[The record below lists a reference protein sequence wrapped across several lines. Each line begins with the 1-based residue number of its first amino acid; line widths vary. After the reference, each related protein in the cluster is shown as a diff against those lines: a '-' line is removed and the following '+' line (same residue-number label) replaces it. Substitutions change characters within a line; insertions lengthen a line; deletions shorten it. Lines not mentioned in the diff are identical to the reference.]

1 MNGEFNWWL
10 LIVGLVLGAALTWL
24 VMADTTRRD
33 ADITETEQRGESL
46 WIARILSASG
56 REVAPERVEEVL
68 RLHREYLSAPPPD
81 EPEPEAEPE
90 LEREPARRS
99 KAADDP
105 ADEPADEPF
114 RTRPR
119 ADDAHS

>member
-24 VMADTTRRD
+24 VMADTTRREV
-33 ADITETEQRGESL
+33 DITETEQRGESL
-46 WIARILSASG
+46 WIARILSATG
-56 REVAPERVEEVL
+56 REVAPERVEEIL

-81 EPEPEAEPE
+81 DPVPEPEPEPQ
-90 LEREPARRS
+90 REPARRCEP
-99 KAADDP
+99 AA
-105 ADEPADEPF
+105 EPADEPF
-114 RTRPR
+114 RTQPR